1 MTANELAYTLVILN
15 TNHSKCFRSK
25 SGKLWI
31 SAVTFIRF
39 TLQARQLSTSV
50 VRPAAK
56 LIKVNSVKIDGWPCS
71 MKRYR
76 YD

>member
-15 TNHSKCFRSK
+15 VNHSKRFRGK

-31 SAVTFIRF
+31 SAVTFMRF

-56 LIKVNSVKIDGWPCS
+56 LIKVNNVKID
-71 MKRYR
+71 R
-76 YD
+76 